1 MNPVY
6 RSITSLDW
14 MTIILVMSL
23 LLLSLGKYFF
33 KSSFFNFIILPFN
46 NKYITL
52 NKKRGKLFQGF
63 HIIISIFQMANLTLF
78 IFLAQNVFQEQPL
91 NVYSDF
97 YLMIVGGLLVY
108 FLLKAVLQMGNGYF
122 FENRE
127 LMTELI
133 FEKLSY
139 FNYGGL
145 IVFMGNI
152 LVIYVFPGSRV
163 IIYIIILLFLIING
177 IGAINILRNL
187 QKLIVSHTF
196 YFILYL
202 CTLEIAPYS
211 YYWISY
217 LNS

>member
-1 MNPVY
+1 MNPIY
-6 RSITSLDW
+6 RSIIDLDW
-14 MTIILVMSL
+14 ITIILIMSL

-33 KSSFFNFIILPFN
+33 NNSFFNFIILPFN

-52 NKKRGKLFQGF
+52 NKNKGKLLQGF
-63 HIIISIFQMANLTLF
+63 HMIMSVFQIVNLTLF
-78 IFLAQNVFQEQPL
+78 ICVTRNLFQNQPT
-91 NVYSDF
+91 NRYSEF
-97 YLMIVGGLLVY
+97 YLIMAVSLFVFLLV
-108 FLLKAVLQMGNGYF
+108 KIGLQIGNGYF

-145 IVFMGNI
+145 VAFLGNI
-152 LVIYVFPGSRV
+152 LTIYIFPGSITV
-163 IIYIIILLFLIING
+163 IYMIILLLIIING
-177 IGAINILRNL
+177 IGMIKILRNL
-187 QKLIVSHTF
+187 QKLIMGNTF

-202 CTLEIAPYS
+202 CTLEISPIAII
-211 YYWISY
+211 ISY